1 MTGDDT
7 KIQRRV
13 TEALKA
19 VAREPASAE
28 AQKLFFTRL
37 QQRLIHL
44 GIAPPPERPEAEDRL
59 GGQAQQ
65 DAEIAAAR
73 IDDAK

>member
-19 VAREPASAE
+19 VAREPASTE
-28 AQKLFFTRL
+28 AQKLFFTCL

-44 GIAPPPERPEAEDRL
+44 GAARPAERPEADDRL
-59 GGQAQQ
+59 GGQTQQ
-65 DAEIAAAR
+65 DAEIAAAGL
-73 IDDAK
+73 DDAK